1 MARPLIACLVL
12 LTATAGNVF
21 AAGRLAVLEFF
32 GRPTGAYCSAAGPA
46 MLALQEEYEGRA
58 VLLEYDFDR
67 FNSGRVD
74 RFWATGVS
82 ANYLPLVMVGCG
94 YRVSHGQVSY
104 ESAYRDLLED
114 ELQRPPRASIAAAW
128 RRSGTTMRTYLTLT
142 NTGSA
147 TLRASD
153 DAALWVIAYEKST
166 IGVSATWVRAT
177 AYWPLQ
183 TDLAPGEALDAV
195 VDLPG
200 LSSVSWERMAAVAL
214 VEDRPGGAGAYDMA
228 QAAEALPA
236 AITATPR
243 QVLVHPGRPEAEVDL
258 EGPHVLQWT
267 ATVDVPWLEVTPS
280 SGVLPAVA
288 SVRLVEALRP
298 ASATTAT
305 LTVRATGDSMDFST
319 LLPVTVG
326 APVRHPSRRLAP
338 GG

>member
-1 MARPLIACLVL
+1 MARPLIACFVL
-12 LTATAGNVF
+12 LLATVGSVC

-32 GRPTGAYCSAAGPA
+32 GRPTGAYCAAAGPA
-46 MLALQEEYEGRA
+46 MLTLQEEYDGRA
-58 VLLEYDFDR
+58 VLLEYDYDR
-67 FNSGRVD
+67 FNSGRLY

-82 ANYLPLVMVGCG
+82 ANYLPLVMVGSG

-104 ESAYRDLLED
+104 EAAYRDMLED
-114 ELQRPPRASIAAAW
+114 ELRRPPRASVAAAW

-147 TLRASD
+147 TLRTSE
-153 DAALWVIAYEKST
+153 DAALWVIAYEKAT
-166 IGVSATWVRAT
+166 VGVSSTWVRAT
-177 AYWPLQ
+177 AYWPLP
-183 TDLAPGEALDAV
+183 TDLAPGETVDAV

-200 LSSVSWERMAAVAL
+200 LSSVSWDRMAAVAL

-228 QAAEALPA
+228 QAVAASPA
-236 AITATPR
+236 AIGVTPR
-243 QVLVHPGRPEAEVDL
+243 QVLVHPGRPEVEVKID
-258 EGPHVLQWT
+258 GPHVLQWI

-280 SGVLPAVA
+280 SGVLPGVA
-288 SVRLVEALRP
+288 TVRLVEALRP
-298 ASATTAT
+298 ASTTTAT

-338 GG
+338 DG